1 MTRFE
6 PIEDQRSR
14 LTAIPGGIEL
24 SIPSRRNYFIAAF
37 MAFWLCCWAFGL
49 VAVTHQL
56 LHPTEHTPRLFLAAW
71 LGGWILGGG
80 FAILALSW
88 MLAGRERVTV
98 ANDAL
103 TIRREVSALGWSR
116 HYELSAVRNLRVVDN
131 PLPTPFGFDRRDPF
145 GLSSGPFVFDYGARS
160 RTFGAGLDVA
170 EARMLLS
177 RMLAA
182 KPALSI
188 SSEMNR

>member
-1 MTRFE
+1 
-6 PIEDQRSR
+6 
-14 LTAIPGGIEL
+14 
-24 SIPSRRNYFIAAF
+24 
-37 MAFWLCCWAFGL
+37 
-49 VAVTHQL
+49 
-56 LHPTEHTPRLFLAAW
+56 
-71 LGGWILGGG
+71 
-80 FAILALSW
+80 
-88 MLAGRERVTV
+88 
-98 ANDAL
+98 
-103 TIRREVSALGWSR
+103 
-116 HYELSAVRNLRVVDN
+116 VVDN
-131 PLPTPFGFDRRDPF
+131 PLPTPFGFERRDPF